1 MQSQSRCPRLD
12 GGGVRAS
19 GQLNSPGQSVDVGPE
34 ATPVRSIHTLFG
46 IPFRLPAALDEEEE
60 EEW

>member
-1 MQSQSRCPRLD
+1 LD

-19 GQLNSPGQSVDVGPE
+19 GQLNCPGQSADVGPE
-34 ATPVRSIHTLFG
+34 ATPVRSIQTLFG
-46 IPFRLPAALDEEEE
+46 IPFLLPAALDEEEE